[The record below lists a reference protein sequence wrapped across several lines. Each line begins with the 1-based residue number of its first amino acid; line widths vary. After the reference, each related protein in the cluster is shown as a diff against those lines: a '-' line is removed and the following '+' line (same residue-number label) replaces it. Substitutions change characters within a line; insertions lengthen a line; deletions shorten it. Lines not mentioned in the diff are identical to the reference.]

1 MKVLGINSIFKEDS
15 SLYYMNHYTANAVIE
30 LITQKV
36 DLPVNFSVEITPLG
50 TRNIDVN
57 FNKDDINYPVMPLTK
72 ALKTFVDELSKNGE
86 LP

>member
-1 MKVLGINSIFKEDS
+1 MKVLGINSICKEDS
-15 SLYYMNHYTANAVIE
+15 TLYYMNHYTANAVIE

-36 DLPVNFSVEITPLG
+36 DLPVNFSIEITPLG
-50 TRNIDVN
+50 NRNIDVS
-57 FNKDDINYPVMPLTK
+57 FKKEDINYPVMPLTK